1 MAREVAMSDTPLF
14 DACGVVG
21 VGYEGLD
28 VFQFIEKL
36 KKDQVSL
43 LVDIRKTPISRKP
56 GLSKTRLSEN
66 LKAVGIE
73 YKHAS
78 CLGNPKWNRP
88 GFSGDPREL
97 EEARSTY
104 SKLMQNN
111 EAKQWIEWIAE
122 QAMTRTVAL
131 MCFEACEERCHR
143 YVTIREVRDRIGK
156 LATA

>member
-1 MAREVAMSDTPLF
+1 MSDTPLF

-88 GFSGDPREL
+88 GYSGDPREL

-111 EAKQWIEWIAE
+111 EAKQ
-122 QAMTRTVAL
+122 AL